1 MLFIYKSIKRIK
13 KKLSFLGIDVKS
25 RIIRQCKLYL
35 EDFSRGDIRSLL
47 KELNK
52 CYFKLEIVYAE
63 RLKQNINNIFNIFP
77 QLKENSK
84 IAAVLT
90 EGMNLLGIRNN
101 IDFYIINILGKGVIK
116 KFNLWKKA
124 SM

>member
-1 MLFIYKSIKRIK
+1 MLSMHDIYLQWRPLFKIYPFSITIFLIIFFDQGSPNTQNLKRIK

-52 CYFKLEIVYAE
+52 CYFMLEIVYAE
-63 RLKQNINNIFNIFP
+63 
-77 QLKENSK
+77 
-84 IAAVLT
+84 
-90 EGMNLLGIRNN
+90 
-101 IDFYIINILGKGVIK
+101 
-116 KFNLWKKA
+116 
-124 SM
+124 